1 MAAEGGPVGCGASR
15 RRRVR
20 RDGGIPPA
28 GPCAA
33 TRFPGRC
40 KHRPLHRFAM
50 SQGCGFPFGRAF
62 AAVCMGGPWTSR
74 GSPRRRNFPVCRRV
88 FRGSVGRAFTPAAP
102 WKFQNR
108 NVCAA
113 AGSGGMGHPALR
125 PPGWRWPSR
134 LAQNIKFIRR
144 GGIYPARGTLRRREV
159 HGFAMPQGCDFPFG
173 RAFAA
178 VRRGGPWPSR
188 EPLRRRNFPVYRRV
202 FPGSVGRAFTPA
214 APRQFQN
221 RNVRT
226 AAGSGG
232 MGASRPTA
240 ARVAAAVPVGP
251 KHEIDS

>member
-28 GPCAA
+28 GPCPA

-134 LAQNIKFIRR
+134 LAQNMKLIRR
-144 GGIYPARGTLRRREV
+144 GGIYCARRRVSEANRRAAAALRPEIPP
-159 HGFAMPQGCDFPFG
+159 GTFAPP
-173 RAFAA
+173 
-178 VRRGGPWPSR
+178 RGSR
-188 EPLRRRNFPVYRRV
+188 DDASIVPYRGLQCRRV
-202 FPGSVGRAFTPA
+202 VISRLAGRLPRFVGEGHGPPA
-214 APRQFQN
+214 NPCAAAISRF
-221 RNVRT
+221 T
-226 AAGSGG
+226 AAFSP
-232 MGASRPTA
+232 AP
-240 ARVAAAVPVGP
+240 
-251 KHEIDS
+251 